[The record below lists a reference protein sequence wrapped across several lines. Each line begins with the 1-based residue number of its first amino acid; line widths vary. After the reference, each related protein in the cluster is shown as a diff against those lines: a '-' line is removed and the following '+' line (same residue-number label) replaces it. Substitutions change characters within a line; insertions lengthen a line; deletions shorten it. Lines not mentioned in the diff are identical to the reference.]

1 MGQRLTFGAFRNG
14 SLFILPSTIMSRLVQ
29 KEEIPSLQLVP
40 AFVDNSQKWRE
51 ELQYATRLGNEF
63 KGKTAITFET
73 TQGPCEVETTV
84 WSVTESYLQLKG
96 GVMIPLESVIQV
108 HY

>member
-1 MGQRLTFGAFRNG
+1 MARFAPGLH
-14 SLFILPSTIMSRLVQ
+14 FILLSLMSRLVQ

-40 AFVDNSQKWRE
+40 AFVDNTQKWRE
-51 ELQYATRLGNEF
+51 ELQYASRLGNEY

-73 TQGPCEVETTV
+73 TEGPCEVETTV
-84 WSVTESYLQLKG
+84 WSVTENYLQLKG

>member
-1 MGQRLTFGAFRNG
+1 MA
-14 SLFILPSTIMSRLVQ
+14 RLVQ
-29 KEEIPSLQLVP
+29 KEEIPELHLVP
-40 AFVDNSQKWRE
+40 AFVDNTQRWRD

-73 TQGPCEVETTV
+73 TLGPCEVETTV
-84 WSVTESYLQLKG
+84 WSVTEHYLQLKG
-96 GVMIPLESVIQV
+96 GVTIPLHSVIQV